1 MNRSNEEDIEKAKSL
16 ISIGAEIA
24 GAAVGGAIG
33 FLQLALWGCRG
44 CSLVIV
50 AKAGAKLLGDVA
62 DRTMSAREKVRVGAA
77 AAVAF
82 NKIEKVA
89 LSGNEPRKDDFFN
102 SEEGKRSDAEEI
114 LEGTLRR
121 AREEYEEKKIL
132 LLGNF
137 YANMVYSPGV
147 STEEANYYLRLFDSL
162 TYRQLCVM
170 SLIMMKP
177 QYSDFQNLRSHNYRT
192 QNANMQASTVA
203 LLQEIYA
210 LYNLGLVCVRSA
222 GGNGYVSLL
231 AWHDIIPLG
240 LEFTGLGERFYKLL
254 WGRKLFTS
262 RYYYYRRSFALRMN
276 ILIQS
281 FQPLL
286 INTGDC

>member
-1 MNRSNEEDIEKAKSL
+1 
-16 ISIGAEIA
+16 
-24 GAAVGGAIG
+24 
-33 FLQLALWGCRG
+33 
-44 CSLVIV
+44 
-50 AKAGAKLLGDVA
+50 
-62 DRTMSAREKVRVGAA
+62 
-77 AAVAF
+77 
-82 NKIEKVA
+82 
-89 LSGNEPRKDDFFN
+89 
-102 SEEGKRSDAEEI
+102 
-114 LEGTLRR
+114 
-121 AREEYEEKKIL
+121 
-132 LLGNF
+132 
-137 YANMVYSPGV
+137 MVYSPGV

-177 QYSDFQNLRSHNYRT
+177 QYSDFQNLRSHDYRT

-240 LEFTGLGERFYKLL
+240 LEFTGLGERFYKLFM
-254 WGRKLFTS
+254 GRKLITS

>member
-33 FLQLALWGCRG
+33 FFATGPVG
-44 CSLVIV
+44 AAGAGSLGVIV

-89 LSGNEPRKDDFFN
+89 LSGNEPRKDDLFN

-177 QYSDFQNLRSHNYRT
+177 QYSDFQNLRSHDYRT

-240 LEFTGLGERFYKLL
+240 LEFTGLGERFYKLFM
-254 WGRKLFTS
+254 GGG
-262 RYYYYRRSFALRMN
+262 SFSLPDITTIAEALR
-276 ILIQS
+276 
-281 FQPLL
+281 
-286 INTGDC
+286 

>member
-33 FLQLALWGCRG
+33 PVGAAGAG
-44 CSLVIV
+44 SLGVIV

-177 QYSDFQNLRSHNYRT
+177 QYSDFQNLRSHDYRT
-192 QNANMQASTVA
+192 QNAKMPKCQYASKYCSTPPR
-203 LLQEIYA
+203 
-210 LYNLGLVCVRSA
+210 NLCSV
-222 GGNGYVSLL
+222 
-231 AWHDIIPLG
+231 
-240 LEFTGLGERFYKLL
+240 
-254 WGRKLFTS
+254 
-262 RYYYYRRSFALRMN
+262 
-276 ILIQS
+276 
-281 FQPLL
+281 
-286 INTGDC
+286 

>member
-1 MNRSNEEDIEKAKSL
+1 MNRSNEEDVEKAKSL
-16 ISIGAEIA
+16 ISTGAEIA

-33 FLQLALWGCRG
+33 FFAAGPAG
-44 CSLVIV
+44 AAGAGSLGVIV

-62 DRTMSAREKVRVGAA
+62 DRAMSAREKVRVGAT

-82 NKIEKVA
+82 NKIEKA
-89 LSGNEPRKDDFFN
+89 SQSGNEPRKDGFFN
-102 SEEGKRSDAEEI
+102 SEEGKRSNAEEI

-162 TYRQLCVM
+162 TYRQLCIM

-177 QYSDFQNLRSHNYRT
+177 QYSDFQNLRKHDYRT
-192 QNANMQASTVA
+192 KNANMQASTVA

-231 AWHDIIPLG
+231 AWHDIIPFG
-240 LEFTGLGERFYKLL
+240 LEFTGLGERFYKLFMGGGSISL
-254 WGRKLFTS
+254 PDISTIAES
-262 RYYYYRRSFALRMN
+262 LR
-276 ILIQS
+276 
-281 FQPLL
+281 
-286 INTGDC
+286 

>member
-1 MNRSNEEDIEKAKSL
+1 MSNEEDIEKAKSL
-16 ISIGAEIA
+16 ISTGAEIA

-33 FLQLALWGCRG
+33 FFAAGPAGAAGAGTLG
-44 CSLVIV
+44 VIV

-62 DRTMSAREKVRVGAA
+62 DRAMSAREKVRVGAA

-82 NKIEKVA
+82 NKIEKFSQ
-89 LSGNEPRKDDFFN
+89 LGNEPRKDGFFE
-102 SEEGKRSDAEEI
+102 SEEGKRSNAEEI

-132 LLGNF
+132 FLGNF

-162 TYRQLCVM
+162 TYRQLCIM
-170 SLIMMKP
+170 SLIVMKP
-177 QYSDFQNLRSHNYRT
+177 QYPDFQNLRKHDYRT
-192 QNANMQASTVA
+192 RNANMQASTVA

-222 GGNGYVSLL
+222 AGDGYVSLL
-231 AWHDIIPLG
+231 AWHDIIPSG
-240 LEFTGLGERFYKLL
+240 LEFTGLGERFYKLFMGGGSISL
-254 WGRKLFTS
+254 PDIS
-262 RYYYYRRSFALRMN
+262 SSAEALR
-276 ILIQS
+276 
-281 FQPLL
+281 
-286 INTGDC
+286 

>member
-33 FLQLALWGCRG
+33 FFATGPVG
-44 CSLVIV
+44 AAGAGSLGVIV

-114 LEGTLRR
+114 L
-121 AREEYEEKKIL
+121 
-132 LLGNF
+132 
-137 YANMVYSPGV
+137 
-147 STEEANYYLRLFDSL
+147 
-162 TYRQLCVM
+162 
-170 SLIMMKP
+170 
-177 QYSDFQNLRSHNYRT
+177 
-192 QNANMQASTVA
+192 
-203 LLQEIYA
+203 
-210 LYNLGLVCVRSA
+210 
-222 GGNGYVSLL
+222 
-231 AWHDIIPLG
+231 
-240 LEFTGLGERFYKLL
+240 
-254 WGRKLFTS
+254 
-262 RYYYYRRSFALRMN
+262 
-276 ILIQS
+276 
-281 FQPLL
+281 
-286 INTGDC
+286 

>member
-1 MNRSNEEDIEKAKSL
+1 MNRSNEDDIEKTKSL
-16 ISIGAEIA
+16 ISTGAEIA

-33 FLQLALWGCRG
+33 FFATGPLGAAGAG
-44 CSLVIV
+44 SLGVIV
-50 AKAGAKLLGDVA
+50 AKAGTKLLSDMA
-62 DRTMSAREKVRVGAA
+62 ERAMSAREKVRVGAA

-82 NKIEKVA
+82 DKIERAV
-89 LSGNEPRKDDFFN
+89 LSGNEPRKDGFFN
-102 SEEGKRSDAEEI
+102 SEEGKRSNAEEI

-162 TYRQLCVM
+162 TYRQLCIM

-177 QYSDFQNLRSHNYRT
+177 HYSDFQNLRNHDYRT
-192 QNANMQASTVA
+192 HNANMQASTVA

-222 GGNGYVSLL
+222 GGNGYVALL
-231 AWHDIIPLG
+231 AWHDIIPFG
-240 LEFTGLGERFYKLL
+240 LEFTGLGERFYN
-254 WGRKLFTS
+254 LFMGGG
-262 RYYYYRRSFALRMN
+262 SFSLPDISTIAEALR
-276 ILIQS
+276 
-281 FQPLL
+281 
-286 INTGDC
+286 